1 MFNEKILIDN
11 GVDLEKSLELFG
23 DIATYNDNLDEFL
36 DGVDKLVSQL
46 TKYKNDGDMK
56 NYSILVHSLKS
67 DAKYYGFVNLAEI
80 ALNHELKSKEDDI
93 VFVRNNFDTLM
104 NEIKRVE
111 ALVKEYLGI
120 NYEKENN
127 INEINN
133 SENSNISNDISIL
146 VVDDSNI
153 ISNFV
158 TKIFSNDY
166 NVIVAKDGMEAIDKL
181 SVNKNILGMLLDIN
195 MPNVNGYEVLKFM
208 KTNDLFR
215 NINVAIISG
224 NDSNEIL
231 SSVSEYQVKAILE
244 KPFNEDNVKRVVEM
258 IVKR

>member
-1 MFNEKILIDN
+1 MFNEKLLIDN
-11 GVDLEKSLELFG
+11 GVDLERSLELFG

-36 DGVDKLVSQL
+36 DGVDKLEKEL
-46 TKYKNDGDMK
+46 IKYKNDADMN

-67 DAKYYGFVNLAEI
+67 DAKYYGFVKLAEL

-93 VFVRNNFDTLM
+93 VYVRNNFDELM
-104 NEIKRVE
+104 NEIKRVSN
-111 ALVKEYLGI
+111 LVKEYLGL
-120 NYEKENN
+120 NYEKNEKIEQN
-127 INEINN
+127 IK
-133 SENSNISNDISIL
+133 DVSIL

-181 SVNKNILGMLLDIN
+181 SDNKDILGMLLDIN
-195 MPNVNGYEVLKFM
+195 MPNVNGYDVLKFM

-231 SSVSEYQVKAILE
+231 SSVSDYPIKAILE
-244 KPFNEDNVKRVVEM
+244 KPFNEENIKRIVDM
-258 IVKR
+258 IIKR